1 MRSRSR
7 RAERIVPACALMA
20 GVVLGIGIGVAGA
33 PLWRLA
39 LIEAN
44 RDAFGRLTYLC
55 DTAMRSHMIAGQA
68 VAYDPSEATV
78 RDLKAAEIALLDCQD
93 YDLMR
98 KRLIRWGLRDNELS
112 EMSLHA
118 IEERAD
124 GLQPVVQ
131 THEIRY

>member
-7 RAERIVPACALMA
+7 RAERIALVCALTV
-20 GVVLGIGIGVAGA
+20 GLVVGIGIGIAGA

-44 RDAFGRLTYLC
+44 RELFGRLTYLC
-55 DTAMRSHMIAGQA
+55 DAAMRSHMIAGQA
-68 VAYDPSEATV
+68 VAYAPSEATV
-78 RDLKAAEIALLDCQD
+78 GDLKAAEIALLDCQD

-112 EMSLHA
+112 EMSLYA
-118 IEERAD
+118 IEERAER
-124 GLQPVVQ
+124 LQPVVQ